1 MKGGNLYTVMKT
13 TSLLKI
19 KLFETHSIA
28 LNATMFLMQ
37 KLDLEK
43 WRSSAQKKNCWP
55 FKYHFNKEQIW

>member
-13 TSLLKI
+13 TSLPRI
-19 KLFETHSIA
+19 ELFETHSIA

-43 WRSSAQKKNCWP
+43 
-55 FKYHFNKEQIW
+55 